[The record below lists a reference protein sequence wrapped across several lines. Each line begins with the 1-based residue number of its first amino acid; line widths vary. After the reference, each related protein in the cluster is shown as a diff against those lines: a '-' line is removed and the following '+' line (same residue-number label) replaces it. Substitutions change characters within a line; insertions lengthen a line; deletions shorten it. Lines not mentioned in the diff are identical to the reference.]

1 MIHGELWMPQTRGI
15 LGMSKWENSRPTQDT
30 WEGLCLSAGM
40 QTCLPTEEL
49 VKEEV
54 RVSLRME
61 GTSFW
66 WRCSKLSLYL
76 HHVSIRYN
84 SIHNRIFSG
93 RVWITTSLCF
103 GSRKDLLWV
112 KNVLQVSTNIILIS
126 LPFII
131 WVCSYGV
138 FKSSWIIH

>member
-1 MIHGELWMPQTRGI
+1 MENSGCLKQKEFLECPTERTRG
-15 LGMSKWENSRPTQDT
+15 RPRTRERDCVSQLACKHVSQQKN
-30 WEGLCLSAGM
+30 WWRRRSGYLCGWM
-40 QTCLPTEEL
+40 D
-49 VKEEV
+49 
-54 RVSLRME
+54 

-138 FKSSWIIH
+138 FKSSWISH